1 MSEHSRTENFGIN
14 TAAAELGIVFKSDMT
29 VELVKASASDADV
42 IWAAKVSTSGDRSR
56 EEIGADPAKSAG
68 LINYLVRERHGSP
81 FEHNSITFFISAP
94 IFVFREFMRHRTNSF
109 NEECLAGSTLIY
121 FENEK
126 NNGYWKRID
135 KHWDDWNNGI
145 LDSMGR
151 RRKLPSVYSA
161 KVRSYDEETMEK
173 RFSKVKNVIQSGIKK
188 VYRVT
193 VDSGNEIVTSEEHKY
208 FTPAGWKRLK
218 ELNVGDEVYTQ
229 HRNFHRVDPE
239 KRAIPWSLRQ
249 AIQAWTMSQRRI
261 VMERQNGLC
270 GKCSQP
276 GNIIDHV
283 VPVAVSLKQALDID
297 NLQVLCSQCN
307 GIKTN
312 SEQKYRDTSQMGNVQ
327 TITADRIASIEE
339 AGEEM
344 TYDLVLEGP
353 HHNFLGDGFVVHN
366 SGRYRELRPTF
377 YLPAPERKLVQTGK
391 TGHYDFVEGT
401 PEQYA
406 CVKKETIESSTQAYL
421 AYQKMLNAGVA
432 KEVARIVLPVNTYSS
447 MYVTMNARSLMHFLS
462 LRTKREDSFFPS
474 YPQREIEMVAE
485 QMETFWAELM
495 PITHAAF
502 EKNGRVSP

>member
-56 EEIGADPAKSAG
+56 EEIGADLAKSAG

-94 IFVFREFMRHRTNSF
+94 IFVFREFMRHRINSF
-109 NEECLAGSTLIY
+109 NEE
-121 FENEK
+121 
-126 NNGYWKRID
+126 
-135 KHWDDWNNGI
+135 
-145 LDSMGR
+145 
-151 RRKLPSVYSA
+151 
-161 KVRSYDEETMEK
+161 
-173 RFSKVKNVIQSGIKK
+173 
-188 VYRVT
+188 
-193 VDSGNEIVTSEEHKY
+193 
-208 FTPAGWKRLK
+208 
-218 ELNVGDEVYTQ
+218 
-229 HRNFHRVDPE
+229 
-239 KRAIPWSLRQ
+239 
-249 AIQAWTMSQRRI
+249 
-261 VMERQNGLC
+261 
-270 GKCSQP
+270 
-276 GNIIDHV
+276 
-283 VPVAVSLKQALDID
+283 
-297 NLQVLCSQCN
+297 
-307 GIKTN
+307 
-312 SEQKYRDTSQMGNVQ
+312 
-327 TITADRIASIEE
+327 
-339 AGEEM
+339 
-344 TYDLVLEGP
+344 
-353 HHNFLGDGFVVHN
+353 

-391 TGHYDFVEGT
+391 TGHYDFVEGI